1 MTYSVPGSRSVGT
14 GESVYKTVVIMS
26 NILLSILTCNPHT
39 QRSGNPKFTIFG
51 NLFTLMMPIVA
62 IDCIFSVNIQ
72 FSKIKI
78 FNSYFF
84 TFITLFTFADLK
96 DSEVVLRYNIQ
107 NSKS

>member
-1 MTYSVPGSRSVGT
+1 MVHNRELNLVTMQPKSASIYKQSVNGSVITMTYSVPGSRSVGT

-72 FSKIKI
+72 FS
-78 FNSYFF
+78 
-84 TFITLFTFADLK
+84 
-96 DSEVVLRYNIQ
+96 
-107 NSKS
+107 